1 VPPTNASNSEDSL
14 LPNQLG
20 TGDLTASTIANIGPG
35 IDFYFGFGIILAT
48 AGVGAPLT
56 IVAAGIAVLFLASTV
71 SEFTKVRPSAGS
83 FIAYVEAG
91 FGRRAGD
98 VTALLVTVGYIVAMT
113 GVLAVSGGFLVQA
126 IGHYSGLW
134 IPWVVPTILISLA
147 ALMLMVRGVR
157 LSTRVVAIALVVQI
171 AIMVVACTIILV
183 DYRSHLSLA
192 PFTWSHVK
200 DGLAGLSAG
209 FPLALYMFIGWEN
222 GLALAEEAKDP
233 RRSVPRSL
241 FLALFVSAILFIF
254 FAYATITSFD
264 YDVHGVTPSS
274 IPFVV
279 AATKALGPFAFLVW
293 ISGIV
298 SVLAT
303 LLSGTTSQ
311 ARMIY
316 DGGREGFLPH
326 KLGKVNARYE
336 TPSRALGLII
346 FAGLGIIALWGLAHW
361 ATGSSG
367 ALSSVGLYAEC
378 STFGTI
384 VILAV
389 YALTNVA
396 LPFFVWHQERASF
409 SWPRHVVVPALG
421 VAALIIPFVELFQ
434 PGQPAPYSAFPY
446 VAVGVVAL
454 CVFYVLVRSR
464 FSSRVSG

>member
-1 VPPTNASNSEDSL
+1 M
-14 LPNQLG
+14 PNQLG

-48 AGVGAPLT
+48 AGVGATLT

-91 FGRRAGD
+91 FGKRAGD
-98 VTALLVTVGYIVAMT
+98 VTALLVTIGYIVAMT

-134 IPWVVPTILISLA
+134 IPWIVPTVLISLG

-157 LSTRVVAIALVVQI
+157 LSTRVVAIALIIQI
-171 AIMVVACTIILV
+171 SIMVVACVIMIV
-183 DYRSHLSLA
+183 DHRSHLSIA
-192 PFTWSHVK
+192 PFTWSHVTN
-200 DGLAGLSAG
+200 GLAGLSAG

-241 FLALFVSAILFIF
+241 FLALFASAILFIF
-254 FAYATITSFD
+254 FAYATITSFN

-303 LLSGTTSQ
+303 LLAGTTSQ

-316 DGGREGFLPH
+316 DGGRERFLPRN
-326 KLGKVNARYE
+326 LGTVDRRFE
-336 TPSRALGLII
+336 TPKRALSLII
-346 FAGLGIIALWGLAHW
+346 FAGLGIIVVWGISHW
-361 ATGSSG
+361 VTGSSG
-367 ALSSVGLYAEC
+367 ALNSVGLYAEC
-378 STFGTI
+378 STFGTMI
-384 VILAV
+384 ILAV
-389 YALTNVA
+389 YALTNLA
-396 LPFFVWHQERASF
+396 LPFFVWRQERASF
-409 SWPRHVVVPALG
+409 SGLRHVLVPALG
-421 VAALIIPFVELFQ
+421 VAALAIPFVELFK

-446 VAVGVVAL
+446 VAVGVVAV
-454 CVFYVLVRSR
+454 CVIFVLARGDRRAKQSR
-464 FSSRVSG
+464 DPSTEQ